1 MRYAKSFLVAFA
13 VAAGLALA
21 PPATTADSSIVIID
35 AEGNV
40 VAVGLVI
47 DAEGNL
53 VAI

>member
-21 PPATTADSSIVIID
+21 PPATTADASIIFFD

-40 VAVGLVI
+40 VGGAVLF
-47 DAEGNL
+47 DAEGN
-53 VAI
+53 AIAI